1 MFRWILSGVGRTTV
15 SINKE
20 KSRSFFM
27 RSRWLTLCK
36 EAMIIAVFKVR
47 AEMVEV
53 KNVNSRG
60 SAEWDHGKQIQGVS
74 HSGGQR
80 GGRSDAEM
88 GMV

>member
-15 SINKE
+15 SIDKE

-53 KNVNSRG
+53 KNVEVRNGTMGNKYRG
-60 SAEWDHGKQIQGVS
+60 SHVLVDKEEGVATP
-74 HSGGQR
+74 R
-80 GGRSDAEM
+80 WAWSDSL
-88 GMV
+88 